1 MITAATARKL
11 ARAFKEGDYSN
22 DTESGLRALRNAG
35 ANQADSVRL
44 IMHALGLNLKEAD
57 SIIIHSATWADMHDS
72 TTELRD
78 AFAECLSDK
87 KNKNNE
93 NNTNESKGNS
103 NSI

>member
-1 MITAATARKL
+1 MLTASSARKL

-22 DTESGLRALRNAG
+22 DIESGLRALRNAG
-35 ANQADSVRL
+35 ANQVESVRL
-44 IMHALGLNLKEAD
+44 LMQALGLNLKEAD
-57 SIIIHSATWADMHDS
+57 SIIMHSTTWADMYDS

-87 KNKNNE
+87 KTE
-93 NNTNESKGNS
+93 NIENDTNDSKENC